1 MSLNIPQTTIAF
13 QGGAYGHYMHWVL
26 YSLLYPAPLMS
37 PFKKSTSHSR
47 SYIDTALVEAGTCL
61 IRHSSMN
68 ELTDPKL
75 KLSTIH
81 PVTADGGFDQDFIQN
96 LKSISDQVDRVIV
109 PYCDHAT
116 YLLGVHNYIF
126 KIWNNIWTG
135 PLRYVDKQDLK
146 QGWGI
151 EVDDMTKIPNWIL
164 REHHSMNVFNSWE
177 SQCGWFAPD
186 YFQQTNAKFVF
197 VHDLLYNF
205 LHTVEQIKQ
214 FLNVEW
220 IRDPAELLPLHKQ
233 NIHNQKYKNQDLIA
247 QHILNSIV
255 DGTDYTWLS
264 TDITLY
270 TEAYIQR
277 RLQQLGIMLKC
288 NELNNF
294 PTSTKQLLEVCE

>member
-13 QGGAYGHYMHWVL
+13 QGGAYGSYMHWVL

-61 IRHSSMN
+61 LRHSSMN

-81 PVTADGGFDQDFIQN
+81 PVTGEFDQNFVQN
-96 LKSISDQVDRVIV
+96 LKSISDQVERVIV

-126 KIWNNIWTG
+126 KIWDDTWTG
-135 PLRYVDKQDLK
+135 PLEYVDKQDLK

-164 REHHSMNVFNSWE
+164 REHHSMNVFDSWE